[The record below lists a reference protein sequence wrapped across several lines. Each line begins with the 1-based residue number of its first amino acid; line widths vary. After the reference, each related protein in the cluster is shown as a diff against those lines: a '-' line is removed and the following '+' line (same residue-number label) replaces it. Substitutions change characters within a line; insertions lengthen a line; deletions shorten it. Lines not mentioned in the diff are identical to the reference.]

1 MRLSNL
7 SCAVLVALGVAACG
21 GRGGDE
27 TAPEHNNPLQPAPNP
42 APAPNTENPSNHDST
57 LVDPTQTHVV
67 DDKDLLKQST
77 VGGLQYIRRDN
88 SSYDRVYNPEKLAS
102 STPLL
107 GVPLDEQNP
116 KLSNIVLARQD
127 LTREDG
133 QPVKAQFAGG
143 FSPEPLTN
151 TGRPQ
156 AQPSLQAM
164 NFENVDVLAG
174 IYKLPGSAAVD
185 ADGTPIMSNTPGDRQ
200 DYDRHVTDN
209 VDKDKNITR
218 DRVSHVYTLRFEYLQ
233 PYVDYPHA
241 TNPNDPSYY
250 GNPVAH
256 NHQAPDAV
264 LEPAMPNT
272 PANLEDLLKSNLNWA
287 ITGNNDKGWHRY
299 NTGLGQADVA
309 QGGTMDNYMFRFIQG
324 GRTHVP
330 VDNNEYAPGPN
341 WQSNTRWRA
350 HGRDA
355 DRSWLNRE
363 GSSVYAGIH
372 YPNNPYPGWDDENN
386 RINRNSKRAGIKKFQ
401 YNGWVYEDDMESI
414 EPRQKG
420 DPRYPNEPYDIKY
433 NAKLSGVTPA
443 SADYG
448 HEHTYLEVDEFT
460 AIRRQKL
467 IRPLVNPDPNTWQWA
482 LEQTWEYTPY
492 TPQFDPNNNNRFI
505 GMQAGTPTQV
515 TGKDKVY
522 LQGTPPLCQA
532 GGQVACSDNWRLLS
546 HKWVEPSNLKD
557 GHQGA
562 FRGPAYQGWLE
573 DPSVIRFADARIH
586 EPKYAKKY
594 GADLVWWSTQDSAF
608 ENHATR
614 NGWDPRARRVDNNV
628 DNSGPI
634 ASDDLERKDPWDR
647 DIEIQPTG
655 DITNG
660 LIRIGSSMKTL
671 GQEKRWNADTQQWQD
686 WHNTKTRIFGRYHLA
701 WSDEGKIKPVTLNS
715 YSGAR
720 SFVARTAG
728 TVAGSAIPDN
738 EQEGWVNDGDA
749 KQARYDTKADLDSAP
764 VEWSIGAKPIT
775 LTKVQYGRVTTNL
788 DLSAGEGPF
797 GGGFLHA
804 PFAHKN
810 DKGSVDN
817 YFYRGVEATSIEQ
830 MASLPNEGNVKY
842 EGHALMYGINNDF
855 LGFTE
860 YRDPNNK
867 VNLPNAFAREQ
878 IGGGTAQ
885 MGLGNFVQA
894 DVNFANKKV
903 EGDVYN
909 AWLKNTLVKDNPN
922 GAIVKDLKVH
932 FKGDIMGNTVVGSAD
947 RVYAPGDDKADFRA
961 SFFGDKAQEMGGA
974 FNTVTREDKYGSAYE
989 TGDWGGV
996 FGAARSS
1003 GSASNTFQGEDGANH
1018 YGNTTVTNNYER

>member
-27 TAPEHNNPLQPAPNP
+27 TAPEHNSPLQPAPNP

-287 ITGNNDKGWHRY
+287 TTGNNDKGWHRY

-330 VDNNEYAPGPN
+330 VDNNEYAPGLN
-341 WQSNTRWRA
+341 LQSNTRWRA

-386 RINRNSKRAGIKKFQ
+386 RINRNSKRAGIKQFQ

-448 HEHTYLEVDEFT
+448 HEHTYLDVDEFT

-492 TPQFDPNNNNRFI
+492 MPQFDPNNNNRFI

-557 GHQGA
+557 GRQGE
-562 FRGPAYQGWLE
+562 FRGPAYQG
-573 DPSVIRFADARIH
+573 
-586 EPKYAKKY
+586 
-594 GADLVWWSTQDSAF
+594 
-608 ENHATR
+608 
-614 NGWDPRARRVDNNV
+614 
-628 DNSGPI
+628 
-634 ASDDLERKDPWDR
+634 
-647 DIEIQPTG
+647 
-655 DITNG
+655 
-660 LIRIGSSMKTL
+660 
-671 GQEKRWNADTQQWQD
+671 
-686 WHNTKTRIFGRYHLA
+686 
-701 WSDEGKIKPVTLNS
+701 
-715 YSGAR
+715 
-720 SFVARTAG
+720 
-728 TVAGSAIPDN
+728 
-738 EQEGWVNDGDA
+738 
-749 KQARYDTKADLDSAP
+749 
-764 VEWSIGAKPIT
+764 
-775 LTKVQYGRVTTNL
+775 
-788 DLSAGEGPF
+788 
-797 GGGFLHA
+797 
-804 PFAHKN
+804 
-810 DKGSVDN
+810 
-817 YFYRGVEATSIEQ
+817 
-830 MASLPNEGNVKY
+830 
-842 EGHALMYGINNDF
+842 
-855 LGFTE
+855 
-860 YRDPNNK
+860 
-867 VNLPNAFAREQ
+867 
-878 IGGGTAQ
+878 
-885 MGLGNFVQA
+885 
-894 DVNFANKKV
+894 
-903 EGDVYN
+903 
-909 AWLKNTLVKDNPN
+909 
-922 GAIVKDLKVH
+922 
-932 FKGDIMGNTVVGSAD
+932 
-947 RVYAPGDDKADFRA
+947 
-961 SFFGDKAQEMGGA
+961 
-974 FNTVTREDKYGSAYE
+974 
-989 TGDWGGV
+989 
-996 FGAARSS
+996 
-1003 GSASNTFQGEDGANH
+1003 
-1018 YGNTTVTNNYER
+1018 